1 MAASQN
7 FVTIAASG
15 TTSTAVKIPNDSAVL
30 SIQTPAALTGTTL
43 TVQGTQNGSDYGD
56 VYLDGVILTISVTTS
71 KVYQIS
77 PRATLGLAS
86 IRLVSGSTESAARTI
101 LVSTARVV

>member
-1 MAASQN
+1 MAS
-7 FVTIAASG
+7 FGSVTIANGA
-15 TTSTAVKIPNDSAVL
+15 TTSGALQITNDCAVV

-43 TVQGTQNGSDYGD
+43 TLQGSQDGTNYGD
-56 VYLDGVILTISVTTS
+56 VYLDGAVMTLTVTTS

-86 IRLVSGSTESAARTI
+86 IRLVSGSSEGAARTI
-101 LVSTARVV
+101 LVSTAGVV